1 MLSGFPF
8 RMVGQVQRA
17 YSQFL
22 DLINQEMR
30 TPHPQQPDIPMAAD
44 PRLDL
49 TPFLYRTLESLQKEV
64 TYAGRYRNA
73 DPIGTPTISDPTS
86 QLRGTGTNSSTAAS
100 GGDNSTVGS
109 STTGSGGTSTTSASP
124 DGYNTSPIQPYTVKP
139 PGQPISGAPA
149 ENPYKDAFNRVVGLL
164 SSPVQLPF
172 LGQQSPATQEYGQAN
187 YSSPQAPSYNNQGQ
201 QISQPLNGSNQ
212 AYSNNSSQTSQ
223 AISDQQLL
231 ANGVSPE
238 SLEVINHFGAD
249 APAVLNN
256 YAVQSRRCF
265 SNNKQS
271 VTGSCWIIKRNSEE
285 HKAYEQILT
294 DPDVLADYTCEF
306 FGPNG
311 PYPVEEDP
319 AGQVVGNQGITP
331 QQQAA
336 ALQQQQAAAQ
346 ARSDR
351 FARPQMPVPP
361 QPQAPENTGDFW
373 NNFGTLTDKD
383 PANAWRYLNQAQQ
396 TPDIFRNKMLVM
408 E

>member
-1 MLSGFPF
+1 MQADTVMPTQSAPQPSATPQSSYGAP
-8 RMVGQVQRA
+8 VQTAAQQPAVATTPQWVAPQQAAVAPAPQVQA
-17 YSQFL
+17 Q
-22 DLINQEMR
+22 M
-30 TPHPQQPDIPMAAD
+30 
-44 PRLDL
+44 
-49 TPFLYRTLESLQKEV
+49 
-64 TYAGRYRNA
+64 G
-73 DPIGTPTISDPTS
+73 
-86 QLRGTGTNSSTAAS
+86 
-100 GGDNSTVGS
+100 
-109 STTGSGGTSTTSASP
+109 TTSVPYSP
-124 DGYNTSPIQPYTVKP
+124 TQSSPQVSP
-139 PGQPISGAPA
+139 SA
-149 ENPYKDAFNRVVGLL
+149 ENPYKEAFNRVVGLL
-164 SSPVQLPF
+164 SSPVQIPF

-187 YSSPQAPSYNNQGQ
+187 YSSPQAPSYNNQGMQ
-201 QISQPLNGSNQ
+201 TSQPLNGSNQ

-256 YAVQSRRCF
+256 YAVQIEDALVKT
-265 SNNKQS
+265 NGQLQEAVGLLKEIQAEHQS
-271 VTGSCWIIKRNSEE
+271 
-285 HKAYEQILT
+285 YEQILT

-306 FGPNG
+306 FGENG
-311 PYPVEEDP
+311 PYPVEEEP

-336 ALQQQQAAAQ
+336 ALQQQQAAAAQ
-346 ARSDR
+346 QQGQQ

-361 QPQAPENTGDFW
+361 QPQAPENNGDFW
-373 NNFGTLTDKD
+373 NNFGALTDKD

>member
-1 MLSGFPF
+1 MQADTAMPTQSAPQPSVTPQASYGAP
-8 RMVGQVQRA
+8 VQTAAQQPAVATTPQWVAPQQAAVAPAPQVQA
-17 YSQFL
+17 Q
-22 DLINQEMR
+22 M
-30 TPHPQQPDIPMAAD
+30 
-44 PRLDL
+44 
-49 TPFLYRTLESLQKEV
+49 
-64 TYAGRYRNA
+64 G
-73 DPIGTPTISDPTS
+73 
-86 QLRGTGTNSSTAAS
+86 
-100 GGDNSTVGS
+100 
-109 STTGSGGTSTTSASP
+109 TTSVPYSP
-124 DGYNTSPIQPYTVKP
+124 TQSSPQVSP
-139 PGQPISGAPA
+139 SA
-149 ENPYKDAFNRVVGLL
+149 ENPYKEAFNRVVGLL
-164 SSPVQLPF
+164 SSPVQIPF

-212 AYSNNSSQTSQ
+212 AYSNNYSQTSQ
-223 AISDQQLL
+223 EITDQQLL

-256 YAVQSRRCF
+256 YAVQIEDALVKTNSQLQEAVGLL
-265 SNNKQS
+265 KEIQAEHQS
-271 VTGSCWIIKRNSEE
+271 
-285 HKAYEQILT
+285 YETILT

-306 FGPNG
+306 FGENG
-311 PYPVEEDP
+311 PYPVEDP
-319 AGQVVGNQGITP
+319 AGQVVGNPGITP

-336 ALQQQQAAAQ
+336 ALQQQQAAAAQ
-346 ARSDR
+346 QQGQQ

-361 QPQAPENTGDFW
+361 QPQAQENTGDFW

>member
-1 MLSGFPF
+1 MQADTAMPTQSAPQPSVTPQASYGAP
-8 RMVGQVQRA
+8 VQTAAQQPAVATTPQWVAPQQAAVAPAPQVQA
-17 YSQFL
+17 QMGTTQVPYSP
-22 DLINQEMR
+22 
-30 TPHPQQPDIPMAAD
+30 TPSSPQ
-44 PRLDL
+44 
-49 TPFLYRTLESLQKEV
+49 V
-64 TYAGRYRNA
+64 
-73 DPIGTPTISDPTS
+73 
-86 QLRGTGTNSSTAAS
+86 
-100 GGDNSTVGS
+100 
-109 STTGSGGTSTTSASP
+109 SP
-124 DGYNTSPIQPYTVKP
+124 S
-139 PGQPISGAPA
+139 APA

-172 LGQQSPATQEYGQAN
+172 LGQQSPATQDYGQAN

-212 AYSNNSSQTSQ
+212 AYSNNYSPTSQ
-223 AISDQQLL
+223 EISDQQLL

-238 SLEVINHFGAD
+238 SLEVINHFGPD
-249 APAVLNN
+249 APAALND
-256 YAVQSRRCF
+256 YAVAIEDSL
-265 SNNKQS
+265 
-271 VTGSCWIIKRNSEE
+271 VTTNQQLNEAVSLLQEINEE

-306 FGPNG
+306 FGPEG
-311 PYPVEEDP
+311 PYPVEEEP
-319 AGQVVGNQGITP
+319 VGQVVGNQGITA

-336 ALQQQQAAAQ
+336 ALQQQQAAAAQ
-346 ARSDR
+346 ADQR

-373 NNFGTLTDKD
+373 NNFGSLADKD

>member
-1 MLSGFPF
+1 MQADTAMPTQSAPQPSVTPQASYGAP
-8 RMVGQVQRA
+8 VQTAAQQPAVATTPQWVAPQQAAVAPAPQVQA
-17 YSQFL
+17 QMGTTQAPYNPTQYA
-22 DLINQEMR
+22 
-30 TPHPQQPDIPMAAD
+30 PQ
-44 PRLDL
+44 
-49 TPFLYRTLESLQKEV
+49 
-64 TYAGRYRNA
+64 
-73 DPIGTPTISDPTS
+73 
-86 QLRGTGTNSSTAAS
+86 SSP
-100 GGDNSTVGS
+100 
-109 STTGSGGTSTTSASP
+109 SAP
-124 DGYNTSPIQPYTVKP
+124 AT
-139 PGQPISGAPA
+139 PA

-256 YAVQSRRCF
+256 YAVQVEDALINT
-265 SNNKQS
+265 NNQLQEAVGLLKEM
-271 VTGSCWIIKRNSEE
+271 SEE
-285 HKAYEQILT
+285 HKAYETILT

-306 FGPNG
+306 YGPNG
-311 PYPVEEDP
+311 PYPVEEEP
-319 AGQVVGNQGITP
+319 AGQVVGNPGITQ

-336 ALQQQQAAAQ
+336 ALQQQQAAAAQ
-346 ARSDR
+346 ADPR

-361 QPQAPENTGDFW
+361 QPQAPENNGDFW
-373 NNFGTLTDKD
+373 NNFGALTDKD

-396 TPDIFRNKMLVM
+396 SPDIFRNKMLVM

>member
-1 MLSGFPF
+1 MQADTAMPTQSAPQPSATPQPSYGAP
-8 RMVGQVQRA
+8 VSQTAAQQPVVATTPQWVAPQQAAVAPAPQVQA
-17 YSQFL
+17 QMGTTQVPYSP
-22 DLINQEMR
+22 
-30 TPHPQQPDIPMAAD
+30 TPSSPQVNP
-44 PRLDL
+44 
-49 TPFLYRTLESLQKEV
+49 
-64 TYAGRYRNA
+64 
-73 DPIGTPTISDPTS
+73 
-86 QLRGTGTNSSTAAS
+86 
-100 GGDNSTVGS
+100 
-109 STTGSGGTSTTSASP
+109 SAP
-124 DGYNTSPIQPYTVKP
+124 
-139 PGQPISGAPA
+139 APA

-249 APAVLNN
+249 APAVLND
-256 YAVQSRRCF
+256 YACRVEDSL
-265 SNNKQS
+265 
-271 VTGSCWIIKRNSEE
+271 VTTNQQLNEAVSLLQEINEE

-306 FGPNG
+306 FGPEG
-311 PYPVEEDP
+311 PYPVEEEP
-319 AGQVVGNQGITP
+319 AGQVVGNQGITA

-336 ALQQQQAAAQ
+336 ALQQQQAAAAQ
-346 ARSDR
+346 ADQR

-373 NNFGTLTDKD
+373 NNFGSLADKD

>member
-1 MLSGFPF
+1 MQADTVMPTQSAPQPSATPQSSYGAP
-8 RMVGQVQRA
+8 VQTAAQQPAVATTPQWVAPQQAAVAPAPQVQA
-17 YSQFL
+17 QMGTTQVPYSPTQSS
-22 DLINQEMR
+22 
-30 TPHPQQPDIPMAAD
+30 PQ
-44 PRLDL
+44 
-49 TPFLYRTLESLQKEV
+49 V
-64 TYAGRYRNA
+64 
-73 DPIGTPTISDPTS
+73 
-86 QLRGTGTNSSTAAS
+86 
-100 GGDNSTVGS
+100 
-109 STTGSGGTSTTSASP
+109 SP
-124 DGYNTSPIQPYTVKP
+124 S
-139 PGQPISGAPA
+139 APA

-212 AYSNNSSQTSQ
+212 AYSNNYSQTSQ
-223 AISDQQLL
+223 EITDQQLL

-256 YAVQSRRCF
+256 YAVQIEDALVKTNSQLQEAVGLL
-265 SNNKQS
+265 KEIQTEHQS
-271 VTGSCWIIKRNSEE
+271 
-285 HKAYEQILT
+285 YEQILT

-306 FGPNG
+306 FGENG
-311 PYPVEEDP
+311 PYPVEEP
-319 AGQVVGNQGITP
+319 AGQVVGNPGITP

-336 ALQQQQAAAQ
+336 ALQQQQAAAAQ
-346 ARSDR
+346 QQGQQ

-361 QPQAPENTGDFW
+361 QPQAQENTGDFW

>member
-1 MLSGFPF
+1 MQADTAMPTQSAPQPSVTPQPSYGAP
-8 RMVGQVQRA
+8 VSQTAAQQPVVATTPQWVAPQQAAVAPAPQVQA
-17 YSQFL
+17 QMGTTQVPYSPTQSS
-22 DLINQEMR
+22 
-30 TPHPQQPDIPMAAD
+30 PQ
-44 PRLDL
+44 
-49 TPFLYRTLESLQKEV
+49 V
-64 TYAGRYRNA
+64 
-73 DPIGTPTISDPTS
+73 
-86 QLRGTGTNSSTAAS
+86 
-100 GGDNSTVGS
+100 
-109 STTGSGGTSTTSASP
+109 SP
-124 DGYNTSPIQPYTVKP
+124 S
-139 PGQPISGAPA
+139 APA

-249 APAVLNN
+249 APAVLND
-256 YAVQSRRCF
+256 YACRVEDSL
-265 SNNKQS
+265 
-271 VTGSCWIIKRNSEE
+271 VTTNQQLNEAVSLLQEINEE

-306 FGPNG
+306 FGPEG
-311 PYPVEEDP
+311 PYPVEEEP
-319 AGQVVGNQGITP
+319 AGQVVGNQGITA

-336 ALQQQQAAAQ
+336 ALQQQQTAAAQ
-346 ARSDR
+346 AQTPADPR

-373 NNFGTLTDKD
+373 NNFGSLADKD

>member
-1 MLSGFPF
+1 MQADTAMPTQSAPQPSATPQPSYGAP
-8 RMVGQVQRA
+8 VSQTAAQQPVVATTPQWVAPQQAAVAPAPQVQA
-17 YSQFL
+17 QMGTTQVPYSP
-22 DLINQEMR
+22 
-30 TPHPQQPDIPMAAD
+30 TPSSPQVNP
-44 PRLDL
+44 
-49 TPFLYRTLESLQKEV
+49 
-64 TYAGRYRNA
+64 
-73 DPIGTPTISDPTS
+73 
-86 QLRGTGTNSSTAAS
+86 
-100 GGDNSTVGS
+100 
-109 STTGSGGTSTTSASP
+109 SAP
-124 DGYNTSPIQPYTVKP
+124 
-139 PGQPISGAPA
+139 APA

-187 YSSPQAPSYNNQGQ
+187 YSSPQAPSYNNQGMQ
-201 QISQPLNGSNQ
+201 TSQPLNGSNQ
-212 AYSNNSSQTSQ
+212 AYYNNSSQTSQ

-256 YAVQSRRCF
+256 YAVQVEDALINT
-265 SNNKQS
+265 NNQLQEAVGLLKEM
-271 VTGSCWIIKRNSEE
+271 SEE
-285 HKAYEQILT
+285 HKAYETILT

-306 FGPNG
+306 YGPNG
-311 PYPVEEDP
+311 PYPVEEEP
-319 AGQVVGNQGITP
+319 VGQVVGNQGITQ

-346 ARSDR
+346 AQAQADPR

-361 QPQAPENTGDFW
+361 QPQAPENNGDFW
-373 NNFGTLTDKD
+373 NNFGALTDKD

>member
-1 MLSGFPF
+1 MQADTAMPTQSAPQPSVTPQASYGAP
-8 RMVGQVQRA
+8 VQTAAQQPAVATTPQWVAPQQAAVAPAPQVQA
-17 YSQFL
+17 QMGTTQVPYSP
-22 DLINQEMR
+22 
-30 TPHPQQPDIPMAAD
+30 TPSSPQ
-44 PRLDL
+44 
-49 TPFLYRTLESLQKEV
+49 V
-64 TYAGRYRNA
+64 
-73 DPIGTPTISDPTS
+73 
-86 QLRGTGTNSSTAAS
+86 
-100 GGDNSTVGS
+100 
-109 STTGSGGTSTTSASP
+109 SP
-124 DGYNTSPIQPYTVKP
+124 S
-139 PGQPISGAPA
+139 APA

-249 APAVLNN
+249 APAVLND
-256 YAVQSRRCF
+256 YACRVEDSLITTNQQL
-265 SNNKQS
+265 NEAVALLQEIN
-271 VTGSCWIIKRNSEE
+271 EE

-306 FGPNG
+306 FGPEG
-311 PYPVEEDP
+311 PYPVEEEP
-319 AGQVVGNQGITP
+319 AGQVVGNQGITA

-346 ARSDR
+346 AQADPR

-361 QPQAPENTGDFW
+361 QPQAPENNGDFW
-373 NNFGTLTDKD
+373 NNFGALTDKD

>member
-1 MLSGFPF
+1 MQADTAMPTQSAPQPSATPQPSYGAP
-8 RMVGQVQRA
+8 VSQTAAQQPAVATTPQWVAPQQAAVAPAPQVQA
-17 YSQFL
+17 QMGTTQVPYSPTQSS
-22 DLINQEMR
+22 
-30 TPHPQQPDIPMAAD
+30 PQVSP
-44 PRLDL
+44 
-49 TPFLYRTLESLQKEV
+49 
-64 TYAGRYRNA
+64 
-73 DPIGTPTISDPTS
+73 
-86 QLRGTGTNSSTAAS
+86 
-100 GGDNSTVGS
+100 
-109 STTGSGGTSTTSASP
+109 SAP
-124 DGYNTSPIQPYTVKP
+124 Q
-139 PGQPISGAPA
+139 A

-223 AISDQQLL
+223 AITDQQLL

-238 SLEVINHFGAD
+238 SLEVINHFGPD
-249 APAVLNN
+249 APAALNN
-256 YAVQSRRCF
+256 YAVAIEDSL
-265 SNNKQS
+265 
-271 VTGSCWIIKRNSEE
+271 VTTNQQLNEAVSLLQEINEE

-306 FGPNG
+306 FGPQG
-311 PYPVEEDP
+311 PYPVEEDQ
-319 AGQVVGNQGITP
+319 AQGQYVGNPGITP
-331 QQQAA
+331 QQQ
-336 ALQQQQAAAQ
+336 QAAA
-346 ARSDR
+346 DPR

-361 QPQAPENTGDFW
+361 QPQAPENKGDFW
-373 NNFGTLTDKD
+373 NNFGALTDKD

>member
-1 MLSGFPF
+1 MQADTAMPTQSAPQPSATPQSSYGAP
-8 RMVGQVQRA
+8 VQTAAQQPAVATTPQWVAQQQAAVAPAPQVQA
-17 YSQFL
+17 QMGTTQVPYSPTQSS
-22 DLINQEMR
+22 
-30 TPHPQQPDIPMAAD
+30 PQ
-44 PRLDL
+44 
-49 TPFLYRTLESLQKEV
+49 V
-64 TYAGRYRNA
+64 
-73 DPIGTPTISDPTS
+73 
-86 QLRGTGTNSSTAAS
+86 
-100 GGDNSTVGS
+100 
-109 STTGSGGTSTTSASP
+109 SP
-124 DGYNTSPIQPYTVKP
+124 S
-139 PGQPISGAPA
+139 APA

-164 SSPVQLPF
+164 RSPVQLPF

-212 AYSNNSSQTSQ
+212 AYSNNYSQTSQ
-223 AISDQQLL
+223 EITDQQLL

-256 YAVQSRRCF
+256 YAVQIEDALVKTNSQLQEAVGLL
-265 SNNKQS
+265 KEIQAEHQS
-271 VTGSCWIIKRNSEE
+271 
-285 HKAYEQILT
+285 YETILT

-306 FGPNG
+306 FGENG
-311 PYPVEEDP
+311 PYPVEEP
-319 AGQVVGNQGITP
+319 AGQVVGNPGITP

-336 ALQQQQAAAQ
+336 ALQQQQAAAAQ
-346 ARSDR
+346 QQGQQ

-361 QPQAPENTGDFW
+361 QPQAQENTGEFW
-373 NNFGTLTDKD
+373 NNFGALTDKD

>member
-1 MLSGFPF
+1 MQADTAMPTQSAPQPSATPQPSYGAP
-8 RMVGQVQRA
+8 VSQTAAQQPVVATTPQWVAPQQAAVAPAPQVQA
-17 YSQFL
+17 QMGTTQVPYSP
-22 DLINQEMR
+22 
-30 TPHPQQPDIPMAAD
+30 TPSSPQVNP
-44 PRLDL
+44 
-49 TPFLYRTLESLQKEV
+49 
-64 TYAGRYRNA
+64 
-73 DPIGTPTISDPTS
+73 
-86 QLRGTGTNSSTAAS
+86 
-100 GGDNSTVGS
+100 
-109 STTGSGGTSTTSASP
+109 SAP
-124 DGYNTSPIQPYTVKP
+124 
-139 PGQPISGAPA
+139 APA

-249 APAVLNN
+249 APAVLND
-256 YAVQSRRCF
+256 YACRVEDSL
-265 SNNKQS
+265 
-271 VTGSCWIIKRNSEE
+271 VTTNQQLNEAVSLLQEINEE

-306 FGPNG
+306 FGPEG
-311 PYPVEEDP
+311 PYPVEEEP
-319 AGQVVGNQGITP
+319 AGQVVGNQGITA

-336 ALQQQQAAAQ
+336 ALQQQQAAAAQTQ
-346 ARSDR
+346 ADPR

-373 NNFGTLTDKD
+373 NNFGSLADKD

>member
-1 MLSGFPF
+1 MQADTAMPTQSAPQPSVTPQASYGAP
-8 RMVGQVQRA
+8 VQTAAQQPAVATTPQWVAPQQAAVAPAPQVQA
-17 YSQFL
+17 Q
-22 DLINQEMR
+22 M
-30 TPHPQQPDIPMAAD
+30 
-44 PRLDL
+44 
-49 TPFLYRTLESLQKEV
+49 
-64 TYAGRYRNA
+64 G
-73 DPIGTPTISDPTS
+73 
-86 QLRGTGTNSSTAAS
+86 
-100 GGDNSTVGS
+100 
-109 STTGSGGTSTTSASP
+109 TTSVPYSP
-124 DGYNTSPIQPYTVKP
+124 TQSSPQVSP
-139 PGQPISGAPA
+139 SA
-149 ENPYKDAFNRVVGLL
+149 ENPYKEAFNRVVGLL
-164 SSPVQLPF
+164 SSPVQIPF

-187 YSSPQAPSYNNQGQ
+187 YSSPQAPSYNNQGMQ
-201 QISQPLNGSNQ
+201 TSQPLNGSNQ

-256 YAVQSRRCF
+256 YAVQVEDALINT
-265 SNNKQS
+265 NNQLQEAVGLLKEM
-271 VTGSCWIIKRNSEE
+271 SEE
-285 HKAYEQILT
+285 HKAYETILT

-306 FGPNG
+306 YGPNG
-311 PYPVEEDP
+311 PYPVEEEP
-319 AGQVVGNQGITP
+319 AGQVVGNQGITQ

-346 ARSDR
+346 ADPR

-361 QPQAPENTGDFW
+361 QPQAPENNGDFW
-373 NNFGTLTDKD
+373 NNFGALTDKD

>member
-1 MLSGFPF
+1 MQADTAMPTQSAPQPSVTPQASYGAP
-8 RMVGQVQRA
+8 VQTAAQQPAVATTPQWVAPQQAAVAPAPQVQA
-17 YSQFL
+17 Q
-22 DLINQEMR
+22 M
-30 TPHPQQPDIPMAAD
+30 
-44 PRLDL
+44 
-49 TPFLYRTLESLQKEV
+49 
-64 TYAGRYRNA
+64 G
-73 DPIGTPTISDPTS
+73 
-86 QLRGTGTNSSTAAS
+86 
-100 GGDNSTVGS
+100 
-109 STTGSGGTSTTSASP
+109 TTSVPYSP
-124 DGYNTSPIQPYTVKP
+124 TPSSPQVSP
-139 PGQPISGAPA
+139 SA
-149 ENPYKDAFNRVVGLL
+149 ENPYKEAFNRVVGLL
-164 SSPVQLPF
+164 SSPVQIPF

-212 AYSNNSSQTSQ
+212 AYYNNSSQTSQ
-223 AISDQQLL
+223 EISDQQLL

-256 YAVQSRRCF
+256 YAVQVEDALVNT
-265 SNNKQS
+265 NNQLQEAVGLLKEM
-271 VTGSCWIIKRNSEE
+271 SEE
-285 HKAYEQILT
+285 HKAYETILT

-306 FGPNG
+306 YGPNG
-311 PYPVEEDP
+311 PYPVEEEP
-319 AGQVVGNQGITP
+319 VGQVVGNQGITP

-346 ARSDR
+346 AQADPR

-373 NNFGTLTDKD
+373 NNFGALTDKD

-396 TPDIFRNKMLVM
+396 SPDIFRNKMLVM